1 MKNQQI
7 LSFLWYLVAIIFLR
21 CRLRLKVLII
31 EDSTSLRRSL
41 KIGLSNLG
49 YTVDDTGDGSE
60 GLSMALTGDYSLLI
74 LDLMLPSVD
83 GTAILKAIRKAKKDL
98 RVLILSA
105 RDLTEDKIEGL
116 LNGADDYL
124 TKPFSFDELHVR
136 LLCLMRRGTL
146 NINDSKVNIGPF
158 SLDLHLKQLFCD
170 GIDTNL
176 TPNEYK
182 LVECLFTH
190 QGKVISPEKLSEYL
204 AGQYDAIAK
213 NSIEAH
219 LSTVRKK
226 VKLLGHDL
234 PIKTKR
240 GFGYF
245 C

>member
-1 MKNQQI
+1 M
-7 LSFLWYLVAIIFLR
+7 LV
-21 CRLRLKVLII
+21 CTLKILII
-31 EDSTSLRRSL
+31 EDSNSLRRSL

-49 YTVDDTGDGSE
+49 FTVDDTGDGSE
-60 GLSMALTGDYSLLI
+60 GLSMVLAGDYSLLI

-83 GTAILKAIRKAKKDL
+83 GTSILKALRDAKKDI

-105 RDLTEDKIEGL
+105 RDLTEDKVQGL

-136 LLCLMRRGTL
+136 LLCLMRRGSL
-146 NINDSKVNIGPF
+146 NINDSKINIGQF
-158 SLDLHLKQLFCD
+158 SLDLHLKQFHCN
-170 GIDTNL
+170 GINTNF

-182 LVECLFTH
+182 LVECLFTN

-219 LSTVRKK
+219 LSSARKK
-226 VKLLGHDL
+226 VRAIGYDL
-234 PIKTKR
+234 PIRTKR

-245 C
+245 VENS

>member
-1 MKNQQI
+1 M
-7 LSFLWYLVAIIFLR
+7 LLVLCFNCELP
-21 CRLRLKVLII
+21 LKVLII

-60 GLSMALTGDYSLLI
+60 GLSMALSGDYSLLI

-83 GTAILKAIRKAKKDL
+83 GTAILKAIRKANKDL

-136 LLCLMRRGTL
+136 LLCLMRRGSL
-146 NINDSKVNIGPF
+146 NVNNNTVNIGVF
-158 SLDLHLKQLFCD
+158 SLDLHLKQLFCNGTD
-170 GIDTNL
+170 ANL

-182 LVECLFTH
+182 LVECLFTN

-219 LSTVRKK
+219 LSTARKK
-226 VKLLGHDL
+226 VKLLGYDL

>member
-1 MKNQQI
+1 MKI
-7 LSFLWYLVAIIFLR
+7 
-21 CRLRLKVLII
+21 LII
-31 EDSTSLRRSL
+31 EDSISLRRSL

-49 YTVDDTGDGSE
+49 FTVDDTGDGSE
-60 GLSMALTGDYSLLI
+60 GLTMALSGDYSLLI

-83 GTAILKAIRKAKKDL
+83 GTSILKAIRKANKDL

-105 RDLTEDKIEGL
+105 RDLTEDKIDGL

-136 LLCLMRRGTL
+136 LLCLMRRGSL
-146 NINDSKVNIGPF
+146 NINDSKINVGPF
-158 SLDLHLKQLFCD
+158 SLDLHLKQLYCN
-170 GIDTNL
+170 GIDANL

-182 LVECLFTH
+182 LVECLFSN
-190 QGKVISPEKLSEYL
+190 QGKVVSPEKLSEYL

-219 LSTVRKK
+219 LSTARKK
-226 VKLLGHDL
+226 IRGLGCDL

-245 C
+245 VESK

>member
-1 MKNQQI
+1 MKI
-7 LSFLWYLVAIIFLR
+7 
-21 CRLRLKVLII
+21 LII

-49 YTVDDTGDGSE
+49 FMVDDTGDGSE
-60 GLSMALTGDYSLLI
+60 GLSMALAGDYSLLI

-83 GTAILKAIRKAKKDL
+83 GTAILKAIRKANKDL

-105 RDLTEDKIEGL
+105 KDLTEDKISGL

-136 LLCLMRRGTL
+136 LLCLMRRGSL
-146 NINDSKVNIGPF
+146 NINDSKINIGVF
-158 SLDLHLKQLFCD
+158 SLDIHLKQLLCN
-170 GIDTNL
+170 GIDAHL
-176 TPNEYK
+176 TRNEYK
-182 LVECLFTH
+182 LVECLFTN
-190 QGKVISPEKLSEYL
+190 QGKVVSPEKLSDYL
-204 AGQYDAIAK
+204 ASQYNAVAK

-219 LSTVRKK
+219 LLTTRKK
-226 VKLLGHDL
+226 VRDIGHDL

-245 C
+245 VEKD

>member
-1 MKNQQI
+1 MKI
-7 LSFLWYLVAIIFLR
+7 
-21 CRLRLKVLII
+21 LII
-31 EDSTSLRRSL
+31 EDSNSLRRSL
-41 KIGLSNLG
+41 KVGLSNLG
-49 YTVDDTGDGSE
+49 FTVDDTGDGSE
-60 GLSMALTGDYSLLI
+60 GLSMVLAGDYSLLI

-83 GTAILKAIRKAKKDL
+83 GTSILKALRDAKKDI

-105 RDLTEDKIEGL
+105 RDLTEDKIQGL
-116 LNGADDYL
+116 FNGADDYL

-136 LLCLMRRGTL
+136 LLCLMRRGSL
-146 NINDSKVNIGPF
+146 NINDSKINIGQF
-158 SLDLHLKQLFCD
+158 SLDLHLKQFHCN
-170 GIDTNL
+170 GIDANF

-182 LVECLFTH
+182 LVECLFTN

-219 LSTVRKK
+219 LSTARKK
-226 VKLLGHDL
+226 VRAVGFDL

-245 C
+245 VESSK

>member
-1 MKNQQI
+1 MLALNI
-7 LSFLWYLVAIIFLR
+7 
-21 CRLRLKVLII
+21 LII

-49 YTVDDTGDGSE
+49 FTVDDTGDGSE
-60 GLSMALTGDYSLLI
+60 GLSMALTGDYSLLV

-83 GTAILKAIRKAKKDL
+83 GTSILKAIRKANKDI

-105 RDLTEDKIEGL
+105 RDLTEDKIDGL

-136 LLCLMRRGTL
+136 LLCLMRRGGSL
-146 NINDSKVNIGPF
+146 NVNNSTIDVGPF
-158 SLDLHLKQLFCD
+158 SLDLHLKQLQCN
-170 GIDTNL
+170 GKDTNL

-182 LVECLFTH
+182 LVECLFSN
-190 QGKVISPEKLSEYL
+190 QGKVIGPEKLSEYL
-204 AGQYDAIAK
+204 AGQYDAITK

-219 LSTVRKK
+219 LSTTRKK
-226 VKLLGHDL
+226 VRALGYDL

-245 C
+245 VESS

>member
-1 MKNQQI
+1 MKI
-7 LSFLWYLVAIIFLR
+7 
-21 CRLRLKVLII
+21 LII

-49 YTVDDTGDGSE
+49 FTVDDTGDGSE
-60 GLSMALTGDYSLLI
+60 GLSMALAGDYSLLI

-83 GTAILKAIRKAKKDL
+83 GSSILKAIRKANKEL

-105 RDLTEDKIEGL
+105 RDLTEDKVEGL

-136 LLCLMRRGTL
+136 LLCLMRRGNL
-146 NINDSKVNIGPF
+146 QIDKNKILVGNF
-158 SLDLHLKQLFCD
+158 SLDLHLKQLYCD
-170 GIDTNL
+170 CKDANL

-182 LVECLFTH
+182 LVECLFTN
-190 QGKVISPEKLSEYL
+190 QGKIISPEKLSEYL

-219 LSTVRKK
+219 LSTTRKK
-226 VKLLGHDL
+226 TRKLGYDL

-245 C
+245 VENN

>member
-1 MKNQQI
+1 MGY
-7 LSFLWYLVAIIFLR
+7 YLKI
-21 CRLRLKVLII
+21 LII
-31 EDSTSLRRSL
+31 EDSNSLRRSL
-41 KIGLSNLG
+41 KVGLSNLG
-49 YTVDDTGDGSE
+49 FTVDDTGDGSE
-60 GLSMALTGDYSLLI
+60 GLSMVLAGDYSLLI

-83 GTAILKAIRKAKKDL
+83 GTSILKALRDAKKDI

-105 RDLTEDKIEGL
+105 RDLTEDKIQGL

-136 LLCLMRRGTL
+136 LLCLMRRGSL
-146 NINDSKVNIGPF
+146 NINDSKINIGQF
-158 SLDLHLKQLFCD
+158 SLDLHLKQFHCNGKD
-170 GIDTNL
+170 ANF

-182 LVECLFTH
+182 LVECLFTN

-219 LSTVRKK
+219 LSSARKK
-226 VKLLGHDL
+226 VRAIGCDL

-245 C
+245 VESS

>member
-1 MKNQQI
+1 MKI
-7 LSFLWYLVAIIFLR
+7 LV
-21 CRLRLKVLII
+21 I

-49 YTVDDTGDGSE
+49 FTVDDTGDGSE
-60 GLSMALTGDYSLLI
+60 GLSMALAGDYSLLI

-83 GTAILKAIRKAKKDL
+83 GTAILKAIRKANKDL

-136 LLCLMRRGTL
+136 LLCLMRRGSL
-146 NINDSKVNIGPF
+146 NIDSTTITIGSF
-158 SLDLHLKQLFCD
+158 CLDLHLKQLHCD
-170 GIDTNL
+170 GKDANL

-182 LVECLFTH
+182 LVECLFSN
-190 QGKVISPEKLSEYL
+190 QGKVICPEKLSEYL
-204 AGQYDAIAK
+204 AGQYDAVAK

-219 LSTVRKK
+219 LSSTRKK
-226 VKLLGHDL
+226 TRVLGYDL

-245 C
+245 VENN

>member
-1 MKNQQI
+1 M
-7 LSFLWYLVAIIFLR
+7 
-21 CRLRLKVLII
+21 KVLII

-41 KIGLSNLG
+41 RVGLSNLG
-49 YTVDDTGDGSE
+49 FTVDDTGDGSE
-60 GLSMALTGDYSLLI
+60 GLSMALAGNYSLLV
-74 LDLMLPSVD
+74 LDLMLPTLS
-83 GTAILKAIRKAKKDL
+83 GTAILKAIRQANKDI

-105 RDLTEDKIEGL
+105 KDLTEDKVDGL

-136 LLCLMRRGTL
+136 LLCLMRRGSL
-146 NINDSKVNIGPF
+146 NVNDSSINIGAI
-158 SLDLHLKQLFCD
+158 SLDLHLKQLKCGGVD
-170 GIDTNL
+170 ANL

-182 LVECLFTH
+182 VVECLFSN

-204 AGQYDAIAK
+204 AGQYDAVAK

-219 LSTVRKK
+219 LSSARKK
-226 VKLLGHDL
+226 VKALGFDL

-245 C
+245 VEANL

>member
-1 MKNQQI
+1 M
-7 LSFLWYLVAIIFLR
+7 
-21 CRLRLKVLII
+21 KVLII

-41 KIGLSNLG
+41 KVGLSNLG
-49 YTVDDTGDGSE
+49 FTVDDTGDGSE
-60 GLSMALTGDYSLLI
+60 GLSMVLAGDYSLLI

-83 GTAILKAIRKAKKDL
+83 GTSILKAIRKAAIDI

-105 RDLTEDKIEGL
+105 KDLTEDKVEGL

-136 LLCLMRRGTL
+136 LLCLMRRGSL
-146 NINDSKVNIGPF
+146 NVNDNTINIGSI
-158 SLDLHLKQLFCD
+158 SLDLHLKLLKCGETDAQ
-170 GIDTNL
+170 L

-182 LVECLFTH
+182 VVECLFTN

-213 NSIEAH
+213 NSLEAH
-219 LSTVRKK
+219 LSSARKK
-226 VKLLGHDL
+226 VKAIGYEL

-245 C
+245 VESQ

>member
-1 MKNQQI
+1 M
-7 LSFLWYLVAIIFLR
+7 
-21 CRLRLKVLII
+21 KVLII

-41 KIGLSNLG
+41 RVGLSNLG
-49 YTVDDTGDGSE
+49 FTVDDTGDGSE
-60 GLSMALTGDYSLLI
+60 GLSMALAGNYSLLV
-74 LDLMLPSVD
+74 LDLMLPTLS
-83 GTAILKAIRKAKKDL
+83 GTSILKAIRQAKKDI

-105 RDLTEDKIEGL
+105 KDLTEDKVDGL

-136 LLCLMRRGTL
+136 LLCLMRRGSL
-146 NINDSKVNIGPF
+146 NVNDSSINIGTI
-158 SLDLHLKQLFCD
+158 SLNLHLKQLKCGGAD
-170 GIDTNL
+170 ANL

-182 LVECLFTH
+182 VVECLFSN

-204 AGQYDAIAK
+204 AGQYDAVAK

-219 LSTVRKK
+219 LSSARKK
-226 VKLLGHDL
+226 VKALGFDL

-245 C
+245 VESDL

>member
-1 MKNQQI
+1 
-7 LSFLWYLVAIIFLR
+7 
-21 CRLRLKVLII
+21 LKVLII

-41 KIGLSNLG
+41 RIGLSNLG
-49 YTVDDTGDGSE
+49 FTVDDTGDGSE
-60 GLSMALTGDYSLLI
+60 GLSMVLAGDYSLLI

-83 GTAILKAIRKAKKDL
+83 GISILKAIRKAGKDI

-105 RDLTEDKIEGL
+105 KDLTDDKVDGL

-136 LLCLMRRGTL
+136 LLCLMRRGSL
-146 NINDSKVNIGPF
+146 NVNDSTISIG
-158 SLDLHLKQLFCD
+158 SILLDLHLKLLKC
-170 GIDTNL
+170 GDTDANL

-182 LVECLFTH
+182 VVECLFTN

-213 NSIEAH
+213 NSLEAH
-219 LSTVRKK
+219 LSSARKK
-226 VKLLGHDL
+226 VKAIGYEL

-245 C
+245 VENH

>member
-1 MKNQQI
+1 MKI
-7 LSFLWYLVAIIFLR
+7 
-21 CRLRLKVLII
+21 LII

-49 YTVDDTGDGSE
+49 FTVDDTGDGSE
-60 GLSMALTGDYSLLI
+60 GLSMALAGDYSLLI

-83 GTAILKAIRKAKKDL
+83 GTAILKALRKANKDI

-105 RDLTEDKIEGL
+105 RDLTEDKVEGL
-116 LNGADDYL
+116 LSGADDYL
-124 TKPFSFDELHVR
+124 TKPFSFEELHVR
-136 LLCLMRRGTL
+136 LLCLMRRGSL
-146 NINDSKVNIGPF
+146 NINDSKIMIGDF
-158 SLDLHLKQLFCD
+158 SLDLHLKQLQCN
-170 GIDTNL
+170 GIDANL

-182 LVECLFTH
+182 LVECLFSN
-190 QGKVISPEKLSEYL
+190 QGKVISSEKLSEYL
-204 AGQYDAIAK
+204 AGQYDAVAK

-226 VKLLGHDL
+226 VRDIGYDL

-245 C
+245 VQG

>member
-1 MKNQQI
+1 M
-7 LSFLWYLVAIIFLR
+7 
-21 CRLRLKVLII
+21 KVLII

-41 KIGLSNLG
+41 RVGLSNLG
-49 YTVDDTGDGSE
+49 FTVDDTGDGSE
-60 GLSMALTGDYSLLI
+60 GLSMALAGNYSLLI
-74 LDLMLPSVD
+74 LDLMLPTLS
-83 GTAILKAIRKAKKDL
+83 GTAILKAIRQANKDI

-105 RDLTEDKIEGL
+105 KDLTEDKVDGL

-136 LLCLMRRGTL
+136 LLCLMRRGSL
-146 NINDSKVNIGPF
+146 NVNDSSINIGAI
-158 SLDLHLKQLFCD
+158 SLDLHLKQLKCGGTD
-170 GIDTNL
+170 ANL

-182 LVECLFTH
+182 VVECLFSN

-204 AGQYDAIAK
+204 AGQYDAVAK

-219 LSTVRKK
+219 LSSARKK
-226 VKLLGHDL
+226 VKALGFDL

-245 C
+245 VESDL

>member
-1 MKNQQI
+1 MKI
-7 LSFLWYLVAIIFLR
+7 
-21 CRLRLKVLII
+21 LII

-41 KIGLSNLG
+41 KIGLTNLG
-49 YTVDDTGDGSE
+49 FTVDDTGDGSE
-60 GLSMALTGDYSLLI
+60 GLSMVLAGDYSLLI

-83 GTAILKAIRKAKKDL
+83 GTAILKAIRQAKKDIK
-98 RVLILSA
+98 VLILSA

-136 LLCLMRRGTL
+136 LLCLMRRGSL
-146 NINDSKVNIGPF
+146 NINESKINIGLF
-158 SLDLHLKQLFCD
+158 SLDLHLKQLLCNGVD
-170 GIDTNL
+170 ANL

-182 LVECLFTH
+182 LVECLFTN

-204 AGQYDAIAK
+204 AGQYNAIAK

-219 LSTVRKK
+219 LSTARKK
-226 VKLLGHDL
+226 VRDIGHDL

-245 C
+245 VESC

>member
-1 MKNQQI
+1 MNI
-7 LSFLWYLVAIIFLR
+7 
-21 CRLRLKVLII
+21 LII

-49 YTVDDTGDGSE
+49 FTVDETGDGSE
-60 GLSMALTGDYSLLI
+60 GLSMVLTGDYSLLI

-83 GTAILKAIRKAKKDL
+83 GTTILKAIRKSNKDI

-136 LLCLMRRGTL
+136 LLCLMRRGSL
-146 NINDSKVNIGPF
+146 NISDSKITIENF
-158 SLDLHLKQLFCD
+158 SLDLHLKQLQCN
-170 GIDTNL
+170 GIDANL

-182 LVECLFTH
+182 LVECLFSN

-204 AGQYDAIAK
+204 AGQYDAVAK

-219 LSTVRKK
+219 ISTVRKK
-226 VKLLGHDL
+226 VRDIGYDL

-245 C
+245 VQGQ

>member
-1 MKNQQI
+1 M
-7 LSFLWYLVAIIFLR
+7 
-21 CRLRLKVLII
+21 KVLII

-49 YTVDDTGDGSE
+49 FTVDDTGDGSE
-60 GLSMALTGDYSLLI
+60 GLSMALAGKYSLLI

-83 GTAILKAIRKAKKDL
+83 GTTILKAIRKANIDI

-105 RDLTEDKIEGL
+105 RDLTEDKIDGL

-136 LLCLMRRGTL
+136 LLCLMRRGSL
-146 NINDSKVNIGPF
+146 NINDSTVNIGAF
-158 SLDLHLKQLFCD
+158 SLNLHLKQLHCNGVD
-170 GIDTNL
+170 ANL

-182 LVECLFTH
+182 LVECLFTN
-190 QGKVISPEKLSEYL
+190 QGKILSSEKLSEYL
-204 AGQYDAIAK
+204 AGQYDAVAK

-219 LSTVRKK
+219 LSSTRKK
-226 VKLLGHDL
+226 VKSLGYDL

-245 C
+245 VENK

>member
-1 MKNQQI
+1 M
-7 LSFLWYLVAIIFLR
+7 
-21 CRLRLKVLII
+21 KVLII

-41 KIGLSNLG
+41 RVGLSNLG
-49 YTVDDTGDGSE
+49 FTVDDTGDGSE
-60 GLSMALTGDYSLLI
+60 GLSIALAGDYSLLI

-83 GTAILKAIRKAKKDL
+83 GTTILKAIRQANKDI

-105 RDLTEDKIEGL
+105 KDLTEDKVEGL

-136 LLCLMRRGTL
+136 LLCLMRRGSL
-146 NINDSKVNIGPF
+146 NVNDSTINIGSI
-158 SLDLHLKQLFCD
+158 SLDLHLKQLRCGGAD
-170 GIDTNL
+170 ANL

-182 LVECLFTH
+182 VVECLFTN

-213 NSIEAH
+213 NSLEAH
-219 LSTVRKK
+219 LSSARKK
-226 VKLLGHDL
+226 VKAIGHDL

-245 C
+245 VENK

>member
-1 MKNQQI
+1 MKI
-7 LSFLWYLVAIIFLR
+7 
-21 CRLRLKVLII
+21 LII

-49 YTVDDTGDGSE
+49 FTVDDTGDGSE
-60 GLSMALTGDYSLLI
+60 GLSMALAGDYSLLV

-83 GTAILKAIRKAKKDL
+83 GTSILKAIRKAKKDI

-105 RDLTEDKIEGL
+105 RDLTEDKIDGL

-124 TKPFSFDELHVR
+124 TKPFSFNELHVR
-136 LLCLMRRGTL
+136 LLCLMRRGSL
-146 NINDSKVNIGPF
+146 NVNDSKINVGEF
-158 SLDLHLKQLFCD
+158 SLDLHLKQLHCH
-170 GIDTNL
+170 GKNANL

-182 LVECLFTH
+182 LVECLFSN
-190 QGKVISPEKLSEYL
+190 QGKVICPEKLSEYL
-204 AGQYDAIAK
+204 AGQYDAVAK

-219 LSTVRKK
+219 LSTARKK
-226 VKLLGHDL
+226 VRELGGDL

-245 C
+245 VESI